1 MVIQTSQP
9 QLSLV
14 GGASAGMMAPQMRH
28 RLYSAQELMGLEE
41 DPNRWIVPNMIP
53 KASRVLVYGDGATF
67 KTSIMFDL
75 CIAVAARRKLLRQF
89 PVQHFGPVLIVSTE
103 SNIHENSRRLKGH
116 ARAHGID
123 MGELPL
129 TYCQDPFYLD
139 DAQDQRELAS
149 IIEELR
155 PAIVMLD
162 PLDSCFL
169 GDENS
174 ARDTKHVR
182 LALNAMIDAY
192 ECTFIIIHHASKG
205 VQGAKKLPRGST
217 AWYGW
222 ADSVILCEKKHIKLG
237 LPTKQKFLEM
247 TAKKQRNGE
256 EGRVLSGVPV
266 YDEVLQTFTFNIYEG
281 KDRAAVVDN
290 FWAREAYKV
299 LRFATEPMTTKMLAE
314 KLEVRSDRLAGPMQ
328 LLEGDSLAA
337 KDCFVLRPYGNK
349 GGTRKVPA
357 WRALK
362 RYTVAE
368 LSEIM
373 VRVGK
378 DEPPVNLC
386 PLLPEEAAARGY
398 VLGPDGIFCRGAV
411 ELGP

>member
-1 MVIQTSQP
+1 MVLPASQP

-14 GGASAGMMAPQMRH
+14 GGASANLMKPQMRH
-28 RLYSAQELMGLEE
+28 RMYTAADLMALEE

-53 KASRVLVYGDGATF
+53 KASRVLVFGDGASF
-67 KTSIMFDL
+67 KTSIIFDL
-75 CIAVAARRKLLRQF
+75 CIAVAAERKLLRQF
-89 PVQHFGPVLIVSTE
+89 PVAHFGPVMIVSTE
-103 SNIHENSRRLKGH
+103 SNIYENSRRLKGH

-123 MGELPL
+123 MGSLPL
-129 TYCQDPFYLD
+129 HYCQDPFYLD
-139 DAQDQRELAS
+139 DAQDQRELAA
-149 IIEELR
+149 IIEEIR
-155 PAIVMLD
+155 PVIVMLD

-192 ECTFIIIHHASKG
+192 QCTFIIIHHASKG

-222 ADSVILCEKKHIKLG
+222 ADSVILAEKKKIKLG
-237 LPTKQKFLEM
+237 LPRQQKFLEM
-247 TAKKQRNGE
+247 TSKKQRNGE
-256 EGRVLSGVPV
+256 EGRILSGVPV
-266 YDEVLQTFTFNIYEG
+266 YDEVLQTFTFDIYEG
-281 KDRAAVVDN
+281 KDRTAVVDN
-290 FWAREAYKV
+290 FWAREAYKL
-299 LRFATEPMTTKMLAE
+299 LRFATEPLTTKMLAE
-314 KLEVRSDRLAGPMQ
+314 QLEVRADRLARPMQ
-328 LLEGDSLAA
+328 LLEEDSLAA

-362 RYTVAE
+362 RYTIAE

-373 VRVGK
+373 VRVGRE
-378 DEPPVNLC
+378 EPPTNLDMC
-386 PLLPEEAAARGY
+386 PLLPDEAAARGFVY
-398 VLGPDGIFCRGAV
+398 GNSGIIC
-411 ELGP
+411 PQ